1 MAARDPRYR
10 PYRFALWLLYFGV
23 ILVASVVVVTSIVRN
38 LRGPPL
44 PPPLGDVPTRA
55 ALRVCLG
62 DLERLTREQDDR
74 LFRLGAEAGQVDAVA
89 RWDAWSAE
97 WEVRMRDLAARCA
110 LDHANPASPD
120 AAAIDE
126 IARARNAVLE
136 LHAGYG
142 RLVNRF
148 ASDQADLARSAWQA
162 IEEARAAVSRP
173 RD

>member
-10 PYRFALWLLYFGV
+10 PYRFALWLLYFGLIV
-23 ILVASVVVVTSIVRN
+23 GASAVVVTSIVRN
-38 LRGPPL
+38 LRGPPS

-55 ALRVCLG
+55 ALRVCLD
-62 DLERLTREQDDR
+62 DLERLAREQDER
-74 LFRLGAEAGQVDAVA
+74 LFRLGADAGQGDAVA
-89 RWDAWSAE
+89 RWNAWSAD

-110 LDHANPASPD
+110 LDHADPGSPD
-120 AAAIDE
+120 ARAIDE
-126 IARARNAVLE
+126 IARARDAVLD

-148 ASDQADLARSAWQA
+148 ASDQAEL
-162 IEEARAAVSRP
+162 ARAAWRALEGARLAVRRP